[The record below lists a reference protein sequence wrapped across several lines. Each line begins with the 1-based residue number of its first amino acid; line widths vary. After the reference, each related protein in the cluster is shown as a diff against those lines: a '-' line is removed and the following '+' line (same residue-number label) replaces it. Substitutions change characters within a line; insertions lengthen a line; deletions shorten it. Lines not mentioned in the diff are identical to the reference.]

1 MQISN
6 NPAGRL
12 HALLREGQSKPK
24 DKPASEIWAEI
35 LDVPKEDTGL
45 LLRRVGHVL
54 SLPSSVKEAM
64 SYVDDLDHNIYLR
77 WLSRVEASFSIL
89 NFQMAWK
96 QFIERFDGE
105 IMYGIEICSDRL
117 SRERPEKTADQTLLE
132 NLLAK
137 VNELLDDLDNTELDA
152 NVWFYIYDHLIKI
165 KEAIEEYKI
174 RGIKPLEA
182 VFEQT
187 VGGVV
192 LSPELYQNSQKTPSG
207 KRFWEVMG
215 YLAIVVTITA
225 SSIQIGKDVVSIL
238 PPPEADEKN
247 IIEQPKDPN
256 NKKPSNLEP
265 GKIIKT

>member
-1 MQISN
+1 MEISN

-12 HALLREGQSKPK
+12 HALLREGQRKPK
-24 DKPASEIWAEI
+24 DKPASEIWADI
-35 LDVPKEDTGL
+35 LEVPKDETGL

-64 SYVDDLDHNIYLR
+64 SYIDDLDHNVYLR
-77 WLSRVEASFSIL
+77 WLSRVETSFSIL

-117 SRERPEKTADQTLLE
+117 SRERPEKTADETSRANLLE
-132 NLLAK
+132 K
-137 VNELLDDLDNTELDA
+137 VNELLADLDNTELDA

-174 RGIKPLEA
+174 RGIKPLET

-187 VGGVV
+187 IGGVV

-238 PPPEADEKN
+238 PPPETDKNN
-247 IIEQPKDPN
+247 IIEQSKESDN
-256 NKKPSNLEP
+256 ENPSNSDSGET
-265 GKIIKT
+265 IET

>member
-1 MQISN
+1 MEISN

-12 HALLREGQSKPK
+12 HSLLSEGKGKQM

-35 LDVPKEDTGL
+35 LEAPKEDTGL

-64 SYVDDLDHNIYLR
+64 SYIDDLDHNIYLR
-77 WLSRVEASFSIL
+77 WLPRVEASFSIL

-117 SRERPEKTADQTLLE
+117 SRERPEKIADESNLNNLLE
-132 NLLAK
+132 KVTDLLS
-137 VNELLDDLDNTELDA
+137 DLDNVELDT
-152 NVWFYIYDHLIKI
+152 NVWFYIYDHLMKI

-187 VGGVV
+187 IGGLV
-192 LSPELYQNSQKTPSG
+192 LTPDIYNKSKDTPSG

-225 SSIQIGKDVVSIL
+225 SSIQIGKDIVSLL
-238 PPPEADEKN
+238 PQLENTETTTDQNEIKSNAEDVDGE
-247 IIEQPKDPN
+247 IIE
-256 NKKPSNLEP
+256 
-265 GKIIKT
+265 T

>member
-1 MQISN
+1 MENSN

-12 HALLREGQSKPK
+12 HALLHEGQSKQK
-24 DKPASEIWAEI
+24 NKAASEILAEI
-35 LDVPKEDTGL
+35 LEIPKEDTGL

-64 SYVDDLDHNIYLR
+64 SYIDDLDNNIYLR
-77 WLSRVEASFSIL
+77 WLPRVETSFTTL
-89 NFQMAWK
+89 NFQVPWK
-96 QFIERFDGE
+96 QFIDRFDGE

-117 SRERPEKTADQTLLE
+117 SKERPEKTTDEKSLV
-132 NLLAK
+132 NLLGK
-137 VNELLDDLDNTELDA
+137 VNELLSELNNTELDG

-182 VFEQT
+182 VFEQA

-192 LSPELYQNSQKTPSG
+192 LSPELYKNSQKSPNG

-215 YLAIVVTITA
+215 HLAIVVTITA
-225 SSIQIGKDVVSIL
+225 GSIQIGKEIVSIL
-238 PPPEADEKN
+238 SPPQADDQSVIEHPKVSNEGNSSNANETVEA
-247 IIEQPKDPN
+247 
-256 NKKPSNLEP
+256 
-265 GKIIKT
+265 